1 LSLKITIILAFI
13 VLRKQ
18 TDASAESAYPVS
30 MISLALLF
38 VSGVWLLQQ
47 QAVLPDM
54 QLAWWLLSIIP
65 VLSVPL
71 RLRWLRI
78 VQQILLLVF
87 ALCSG
92 FFYAAGIAQHRL
104 ADELAS
110 TWQGRDIS
118 LTGVVAEMPRQ
129 HQRGLS
135 FLLDVEQVSTPEV
148 HVPRHIMLSTYIDK
162 KHEPLVLHA
171 GERWQ
176 LTVRLKQPH
185 GTSNPYNFD
194 FEAWALELNLRAMG
208 YVNNKGDNH
217 RVDEHV
223 FSPGY
228 TIERI
233 REAVRTHFQQVL
245 GKAPYIGVLGAL
257 AIGDQDSITP
267 AQWQVFTRTGVNHLM
282 SISGLHITMLAGFAY
297 AFCYWLWRRSAHL
310 TLLIPARKVAAIIG
324 FLVALGYALL
334 AGYGVPA
341 QRTVYMLAT
350 VAIALWSSRNIAP
363 SQLLAIALLV
373 VTLFDPWAVL
383 SPGFWLSYGAV
394 ALIFFITAN
403 RLSTGGWLIE
413 YARVQWAMSI
423 GLIPLLLAMFQQISL
438 VSPLANIFAIPLV
451 SFIVVPLTLLGAL
464 LPFDW
469 LLQLAHQS
477 MSICMFA
484 LEWLNSLPDAVW
496 TQHAPPAWCIVVGMF
511 GILWILLPSG
521 FPARWLGAL
530 MLLPMFFITPET
542 PPYGALRML
551 VFDVGQGL
559 AVSIQ
564 TQNHALLFDT
574 GPDFNGEANSG
585 NRILVP
591 ALRGLGI
598 AQLDGLI
605 LSHND
610 LDHTG
615 GAASVLQAMPISWVD
630 SSLESDNEILQP
642 VHDSRRCVDGQNW
655 DWDGVHF
662 EILHPS
668 RASYRQDNIST
679 NNLGCV
685 LRVSSG
691 TQIILLAADIEKAS
705 EKRLLKL
712 HADKLPATLLVV
724 PHHGSKTSST
734 PDFVQ
739 KVHPRFAIFTVGYRN
754 KFHHP
759 KPEVVERYSD
769 IGSELFR
776 SDEDGAIIVQM
787 NAVDLTLERYRKSH
801 ARYWYQTLSGVNLY
815 VE

>member
-1 LSLKITIILAFI
+1 
-13 VLRKQ
+13 
-18 TDASAESAYPVS
+18 
-30 MISLALLF
+30 MISFSLLF
-38 VSGVWLLQQ
+38 VFGAWLLQQ
-47 QAVLPDM
+47 QAALPDI
-54 QLAWWLLSIIP
+54 QLAWWLISILPALLI
-65 VLSVPL
+65 PL
-71 RLRWLRI
+71 RTRWHRLTHTS
-78 VQQILLLVF
+78 LLLVL
-87 ALCSG
+87 ALGSG
-92 FFYAAGIAQHRL
+92 YFYAAWIAQHRL
-104 ADELAS
+104 ADELS
-110 TWQGRDIS
+110 SSWQGRDIS
-118 LTGVVAEMPRQ
+118 LTGVVATMPRQ
-129 HQRGLS
+129 HERGLS
-135 FLLDVEQVSTPEV
+135 FILDVEQVNTPEV
-148 HVPRHIMLSTYIDK
+148 HVPKHIMLSTYNNI
-162 KHEPLVLHA
+162 KHEPLILHA

-176 LTVRLKQPH
+176 LIVRLKQPH
-185 GTSNPYNFD
+185 GSSNPFNFD

-208 YVNNKGDNH
+208 YVNSKGDNH
-217 RVDEHV
+217 RIEEHV

-233 REAVRTHFQQVL
+233 REGVRTHFQQVL

-257 AIGDQDSITP
+257 AIGDQDSITS

-282 SISGLHITMLAGFAY
+282 SISGLHITMLAGLAY
-297 AFCYWLWRRSAHL
+297 ALCYWLWRRSARL
-310 TLLIPARKVAAIIG
+310 TLFVPARKVAAIVG

-373 VTLFDPWAVL
+373 VTLFDPWSVI

-403 RLSTGGWLIE
+403 RLSAGGWLIE

-423 GLIPLLLAMFQQISL
+423 GLIPLLLALFQQISL
-438 VSPLANIFAIPLV
+438 VSPLANAFAIPLV
-451 SFIVVPLTLLGAL
+451 SFVVVPLTLLGAL

-469 LLQLAHQS
+469 LLQLAHLS
-477 MSICMFA
+477 MSWCMFA

-496 TQHAPPAWCIVVGMF
+496 TQYAPPAWCIVVGMI
-511 GILWILLPSG
+511 GIIWMLLPSG

-530 MLLPMFFITPET
+530 MLLPMFFISPET
-542 PPYGALRML
+542 PSYGASRML

-559 AVSIQ
+559 AVAVQ

-574 GPDFNGEANSG
+574 GPDFNGDADSG

-598 AQLDGLI
+598 AKLDGLI

-615 GAASVLQAMPISWVD
+615 GAVSVLQAMPISWVD
-630 SSLESDNEILQP
+630 SSLEIDNEILRP
-642 VHDSRRCVDGQNW
+642 VHDSRRCVDGQTW

-668 RASYRQDNIST
+668 RASYRRDDIST
-679 NNLGCV
+679 NNMGCV

-691 TQIILLAADIEKAS
+691 SQTILIAADIEKDT

-712 HADKLPATLLVV
+712 HPEKLPAILLVV

-734 PDFVQ
+734 PEFVQ
-739 KVHPRFAIFTVGYRN
+739 KVHPRYAVFTVGYRN

-759 KPEVVERYSD
+759 RPEVVARYRD
-769 IGSELFR
+769 VGSELFR

-787 NAVDLTLERYRKSH
+787 NAANLSLDRYRKSH
-801 ARYWYQTLSGVNLY
+801 ARYWYQTQNSKEVSSFAAAVDN
-815 VE
+815 

>member
-1 LSLKITIILAFI
+1 
-13 VLRKQ
+13 
-18 TDASAESAYPVS
+18 
-30 MISLALLF
+30 MISFSLLF
-38 VSGVWLLQQ
+38 VFGVWLLQQ

-54 QLAWWLLSIIP
+54 QLAWWLLCILPVILIP
-65 VLSVPL
+65 F
-71 RLRWLRI
+71 RTRWQRFSRTS
-78 VQQILLLVF
+78 LLLVF
-87 ALCSG
+87 ALGCG
-92 FFYAAGIAQHRL
+92 FYYSAWIAQHRL
-104 ADELAS
+104 ADELPS
-110 TWQGRDIS
+110 SWQGRDIN
-118 LTGVVAEMPRQ
+118 LTGIVAEMPRQ
-129 HQRGLS
+129 HERGLS
-135 FLLDVEQVSTPEV
+135 FILDVEQVNTPEA
-148 HVPRHIMLSTYIDK
+148 HVPKHIMLSTYIDK

-176 LTVRLKQPH
+176 LIVRLKQPH
-185 GTSNPYNFD
+185 GTSNPFNFD
-194 FEAWALELNLRAMG
+194 FESWALELNLRAMG
-208 YVNNKGDNH
+208 YVNSKGDNH
-217 RVDEHV
+217 RIDEHV

-282 SISGLHITMLAGFAY
+282 SISGLHITMLAGLAY
-297 AFCYWLWRRSAHL
+297 ALCYWLWRRSARL
-310 TLLIPARKVAAIIG
+310 TLFVPARKVAAIVG
-324 FLVALGYALL
+324 FMVALGYALL

-373 VTLFDPWAVL
+373 VTLFDPWSVI

-394 ALIFFITAN
+394 GLIFFITAN
-403 RLSTGGWLIE
+403 RLAAGGWLIE

-423 GLIPLLLAMFQQISL
+423 GLIPLLLALFQQISL
-438 VSPLANIFAIPLV
+438 VSPLANAFAIPLV
-451 SFIVVPLTLLGAL
+451 SFVVVPLTLLGAL

-469 LLQLAHQS
+469 LLQLAHLT
-477 MSICMFA
+477 MSWCMFA

-496 TQHAPPAWCIVVGMF
+496 TQHAPPAWCIVVGML
-511 GILWILLPSG
+511 GILWMLLPAG

-530 MLLPMFFITPET
+530 MILPMFFISPAT
-542 PPYGALRML
+542 PPNGAIRMM

-559 AVSIQ
+559 AVSVQ

-615 GAASVLQAMPISWVD
+615 GAVSVLQAMPINWVD
-630 SSLESDNEILQP
+630 SSLEFDNEILRP
-642 VHDSRRCVDGQNW
+642 VHDSRHCVDGQNW
-655 DWDGVHF
+655 NWDGVHF

-668 RASYRQDNIST
+668 LASYRRDDIS
-679 NNLGCV
+679 NNNRGCV
-685 LRVSSG
+685 LRISSG
-691 TQIILLAADIEKAS
+691 SQTVLIAADIEKDS

-712 HADKLPATLLVV
+712 YPEKLPAILLVV

-734 PDFVQ
+734 VAFVQ
-739 KVHPRFAIFTVGYRN
+739 KVHPRYAIFTVGYRN

-759 KPEVVERYSD
+759 RPDVVARYRD

-776 SDEDGAIIVQM
+776 SDEDGAIIIQM
-787 NAVDLTLERYRKSH
+787 SAAALTLERYRKSH
-801 ARYWYQTLSGVNLY
+801 ARYWYQNLSLDDRS
-815 VE
+815 

>member
-1 LSLKITIILAFI
+1 
-13 VLRKQ
+13 
-18 TDASAESAYPVS
+18 
-30 MISLALLF
+30 MISFALLF
-38 VSGVWLLQQ
+38 VFGVWLLQQ
-47 QAVLPDM
+47 QAMLPDM
-54 QLAWWLLSIIP
+54 HLTWWLLGILP
-65 VLSVPL
+65 VLWMPRREL
-71 RLRWLRI
+71 WQRI
-78 VQQILLLVF
+78 THKTFFLVI
-87 ALCSG
+87 ALGSG
-92 FFYAAGIAQHRL
+92 FFYGAGMAQHRL
-104 ADELAS
+104 ADELPYA
-110 TWQGRDIS
+110 WQGRNIS

-129 HQRGLS
+129 REHGLS
-135 FLLDVEQVSTPEV
+135 FIFDVEQVGTSEV
-148 HVPRHIMLSTYIDK
+148 HVPRHIMLSTYPDK
-162 KHEPLVLHA
+162 KHEPPVLHA

-208 YVNNKGDNH
+208 YVYNKGDNH
-217 RVDEHV
+217 RLDAQV

-228 TIERI
+228 TIQRI
-233 REAVRTHFQQVL
+233 REAVRTHFKNVL
-245 GKAPYIGVLGAL
+245 GDAPYTGVLSAL

-282 SISGLHITMLAGFAY
+282 SISGLHITMLAGFAF
-297 AFCYWLWRRSAHL
+297 ALCYWLWRRSARL
-310 TLLIPARKVAAIIG
+310 TLLIPARKVAAVIG

-363 SQLLAIALLV
+363 SQLLATALIV
-373 VTLFDPWAVL
+373 VTLLDPWAVI

-403 RLSTGGWLIE
+403 RLGAGNWLVE

-423 GLIPLLLAMFQQISL
+423 GLIPLLLALFQQISL
-438 VSPLANIFAIPLV
+438 VSPLANAFAIPLV

-496 TQHAPPAWCIVVGMF
+496 TQHAPPAWCVVVGMF
-511 GILWILLPSG
+511 GIFWMLLPAG
-521 FPARWLGAL
+521 FPARWLGTL
-530 MLLPMFFITPET
+530 MLLPMFIIAPAS
-542 PPYGALRML
+542 PPFATLRLMI
-551 VFDVGQGL
+551 FDVGQGL
-559 AVSIQ
+559 AVGVQ
-564 TQNHALLFDT
+564 TQNHALLYDT
-574 GPDFNGEANSG
+574 GPDFNGDANSG

-591 ALRGLGI
+591 ALRGMGI

-615 GAASVLQAMPISWVD
+615 GAVSVLQAMPISWVV
-630 SSLESDNEILQP
+630 SSLPADHEILRP
-642 VHDSRRCVDGQNW
+642 VRDSRRCADGQTW

-668 RASYRQDNIST
+668 LESYMETDISDN
-679 NNLGCV
+679 NRGCV
-685 LRVSSG
+685 LRISSG
-691 TQIILLAADIEKAS
+691 KQSVLLVSDIEKVT
-705 EKRLLKL
+705 EKRLLEKY
-712 HADKLPATLLVV
+712 ADKLPATLLVV

-734 PDFVQ
+734 QDFVQ
-739 KVHPRFAIFTVGYRN
+739 KVHPHYAVFTVGYRN
-754 KFHHP
+754 RFRHP
-759 KPEVVERYSD
+759 HPDVFARYIN
-769 IGSELFR
+769 IGSEALR
-776 SDEDGAIIVQM
+776 SDDDGAIIIQM
-787 NAVDLTLERYRKSH
+787 NAEDLTLERYRKSH
-801 ARYWYQTLSGVNLY
+801 ARYWYQSQKLN
-815 VE
+815 EDPPAEN

>member
-1 LSLKITIILAFI
+1 
-13 VLRKQ
+13 
-18 TDASAESAYPVS
+18 
-30 MISLALLF
+30 MISFALLF
-38 VSGVWLLQQ
+38 VFGVWLLQQ
-47 QAVLPDM
+47 QATLPDM
-54 QLAWWLLSIIP
+54 HLVWWLFTILPLLWIPRRVRWQRITHKVIFLVIALS
-65 VLSVPL
+65 
-71 RLRWLRI
+71 
-78 VQQILLLVF
+78 
-87 ALCSG
+87 SG
-92 FFYAAGIAQHRL
+92 FFYTAWIAQHRL
-104 ADELAS
+104 ADELS
-110 TWQGRDIS
+110 SNWQGRDIS
-118 LTGVVAEMPRQ
+118 LIGIVAEMPRQ
-129 HQRGLS
+129 HERGLS
-135 FLLDVEQVSTPEV
+135 FILDVEKVNTPEA
-148 HVPRHIMLSTYIDK
+148 HVPKHIMLSTYRDP
-162 KHEPLVLHA
+162 KHEPLELHA

-176 LTVRLKQPH
+176 LIVRLKQPH
-185 GTSNPYNFD
+185 GTSNPFNFD

-217 RVDEHV
+217 RIEEHV

-228 TIERI
+228 SIERI

-297 AFCYWLWRRSAHL
+297 AICYWLWRRSARL
-310 TLLIPARKVAAIIG
+310 TLFIPARKVAAVVG
-324 FLVALGYALL
+324 FLIALGYALL

-363 SQLLAIALLV
+363 SQLLAIALIV
-373 VTLFDPWAVL
+373 VTLFDPWSVI

-403 RLSTGGWLIE
+403 RLGTGGWLIE

-423 GLIPLLLAMFQQISL
+423 GLIPLLLALFQQISL
-438 VSPLANIFAIPLV
+438 VSPLANAFAIPLV

-511 GILWILLPSG
+511 GILWMLLPTG

-542 PPYGALRML
+542 PPYGALRMV

-559 AVSIQ
+559 AVSVQ
-564 TQNHALLFDT
+564 THNHALLFDT

-615 GAASVLQAMPISWVD
+615 GAVSVLQAIPIGWVD
-630 SSLESDNEILQP
+630 SSLDIDNEILRP
-642 VHDSRRCVDGQNW
+642 VHDSRRCVDGQAW

-668 RASYRQDNIST
+668 LASYRREDIS
-679 NNLGCV
+679 NNNRGCV

-691 TQIILLAADIEKAS
+691 LQTVLLAADIEKDT

-712 HADKLPATLLVV
+712 HPEKLHAILLVV

-734 PDFVQ
+734 LAFVQ
-739 KVHPRFAIFTVGYRN
+739 KVHPRYAIFTVGYRN

-759 KPEVVERYSD
+759 RPDVVSRYRD

-776 SDEDGAIIVQM
+776 SDEDGAILVQM
-787 NAVDLTLERYRKSH
+787 DPENLILERYRKSH
-801 ARYWYQTLSGVNLY
+801 ARYWYQTQSGNDGN
-815 VE
+815 

>member
-1 LSLKITIILAFI
+1 
-13 VLRKQ
+13 
-18 TDASAESAYPVS
+18 
-30 MISLALLF
+30 MISFSLLF
-38 VSGVWLLQQ
+38 VFGTWLLQQ

-54 QLAWWLLSIIP
+54 QYAWWLLSILP
-65 VLSVPL
+65 VLWIPL
-71 RLRWLRI
+71 RTRWQRI
-78 VQQILLLVF
+78 TQASLLLLF
-87 ALCSG
+87 ALGSG
-92 FFYAAGIAQHRL
+92 FFYAAGIAQYRL
-104 ADELAS
+104 ADELSS

-118 LTGVVAEMPRQ
+118 LTGVVATMPRQ
-129 HQRGLS
+129 HERGLS
-135 FLLDVEQVSTPEV
+135 FILDVEQVNTPEV
-148 HVPRHIMLSTYIDK
+148 HVPKHIMLSTYFDK

-171 GERWQ
+171 GERWK

-185 GTSNPYNFD
+185 GSSNPFNFD

-208 YVNNKGDNH
+208 YVNSKGENH
-217 RVDEHV
+217 RIDEHV

-228 TIERI
+228 AIERI

-245 GKAPYIGVLGAL
+245 GKAPYIGVLSAL
-257 AIGDQDSITP
+257 AIGDQDSITS

-282 SISGLHITMLAGFAY
+282 SISGLHITMLAGLAY
-297 AFCYWLWRRSAHL
+297 ALCYWLWRRSARF
-310 TLLIPARKVAAIIG
+310 TLYIPARKVAAIVG
-324 FLVALGYALL
+324 FLVALVYALL

-350 VAIALWSSRNIAP
+350 IALALWSSRNIAS

-373 VTLFDPWAVL
+373 VTIIDPWSVI

-403 RLSTGGWLIE
+403 RLGIGGWLIE

-423 GLIPLLLAMFQQISL
+423 GLIPLLLALFQQISL
-438 VSPLANIFAIPLV
+438 VSPLANAFAIPLV
-451 SFIVVPLTLLGAL
+451 SFVVVPLTLLGAL

-469 LLQLAHQS
+469 LLQLAHLS
-477 MSICMFA
+477 MSWCMFA

-511 GILWILLPSG
+511 GIIWMLLPSG

-530 MLLPMFFITPET
+530 MLLPMFFNSPET
-542 PPYGALRML
+542 PPYGASRML

-559 AVSIQ
+559 AVAVQ
-564 TQNHALLFDT
+564 TRNHALLFDT
-574 GPDFNGEANSG
+574 GPDFNGDADSG

-598 AQLDGLI
+598 SKLDGLI

-615 GAASVLQAMPISWVD
+615 GAASVLQAIPISWVD
-630 SSLESDNEILQP
+630 SSLEIENEILRP
-642 VHDSRRCVDGQNW
+642 VHESRRCVDGQRW

-668 RASYRQDNIST
+668 SASYRRDDIST
-679 NNLGCV
+679 NNMGCV
-685 LRVSSG
+685 LRVSIGSQ
-691 TQIILLAADIEKAS
+691 TILIAADIEKDT

-712 HADKLPATLLVV
+712 HPEKLPATLLVV

-734 PDFVQ
+734 PEFVQ
-739 KVHPRFAIFTVGYRN
+739 KIHPRFAIFTVGYRN
-754 KFHHP
+754 RFHHP
-759 KPEVVERYSD
+759 RPEVVARYRD
-769 IGSELFR
+769 VGSELFR

-787 NAVDLTLERYRKSH
+787 NAADLTLERYRKSH
-801 ARYWYQTLSGVNLY
+801 ARYWYQTQSEKDAGLFGAADN
-815 VE
+815 